1 MIPYW
6 NLTQGYMIKV
16 DQDVE
21 TAWSGMQIEPDA
33 DIPLS
38 NNWNFMAYYPT
49 YDLNMDAPDFY
60 GISPI
65 VDNVILVK
73 DDQGH
78 FAAPHIGEEGFSNME
93 PLTEGKG
100 YQIKVDEDVLLNYP
114 PEQEGERVANAVEER
129 FTNTVPSS
137 SNLSLL
143 VLNLKENS
151 PVTAIDPQG
160 NIVGQGT
167 SDSDGRCGLAVWGD
181 DPSTEEKEGLSVG
194 ESFKL
199 QGLHVKEFVVGDG
212 LVYEQDAFIAVNVTV
227 SNPIPDE
234 YYLSEGY
241 PNPFNSQVRLS
252 YGLPEQGL
260 LKINVFEVTGRLVTT
275 LINQEQTAGR
285 YNVTWHASDYPSG
298 LYMIRIEA
306 GGFINTKKV
315 MLIR

>member
-1 MIPYW
+1 MI
-6 NLTQGYMIKV
+6 
-16 DQDVE
+16 
-21 TAWSGMQIEPDA
+21 
-33 DIPLS
+33 
-38 NNWNFMAYYPT
+38 AYFPNYEL
-49 YDLNMDAPDFY
+49 DMSSPDFY

-65 VDNVILVK
+65 VDNVIIMK
-73 DDQGH
+73 DSRGR
-78 FAAPHIGEEGFSNME
+78 FAVPWMPFSNMT
-93 PLTEGKG
+93 PLRPTQG

-114 PEQEGERVANAVEER
+114 PEQEGERIAVVSDVSMNAAI
-129 FTNTVPSS
+129 PSS

-143 VLNLKENS
+143 VDGLTEDVGAV
-151 PVTAIDPQG
+151 VTVVDLEG

-167 SDSDGRCGLAVWGD
+167 SDSDGRCGIAVWGD

-227 SNPIPDE
+227 SNPIPDD

-275 LINQEQTAGR
+275 LINQEQIAGR